1 MVVRTDP
8 RLHFAGRHSTLINE
22 LRLDG
27 GFESLAQVAVFSAA
41 LGQNRGRTSD
51 RSNSQYDVRY
61 SVLQALSGGE
71 ELINAIAIANAPL
84 PITSDP
90 LSEDKLDERLRLFEG
105 FVNGGLDV
113 VSESIQNERNA
124 LDIVFE
130 IMNSAIAEFPLESES

>member
-8 RLHFAGRHSTLINE
+8 RLHFAGRHSTLIDE

-41 LGQNRGRTSD
+41 LGQNRGRKSD
-51 RSNSQYDVRY
+51 RSNSQYDVRF
-61 SVLQALSGGE
+61 SVLQTLPGGE

-84 PITSDP
+84 PIVSDP
-90 LSEDKLDERLRLFEG
+90 LSEDKLDERLRLFEE

-113 VSESIQNERNA
+113 VSETIQNDGNA
-124 LDIVFE
+124 IDIVFG
-130 IMNSAIAEFPLESES
+130 IMNSAIAEFPIESES